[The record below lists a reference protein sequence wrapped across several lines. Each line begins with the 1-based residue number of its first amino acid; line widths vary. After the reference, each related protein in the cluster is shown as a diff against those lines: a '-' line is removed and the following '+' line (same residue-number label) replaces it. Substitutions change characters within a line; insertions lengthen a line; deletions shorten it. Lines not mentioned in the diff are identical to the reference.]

1 MRQLRPQARRLS
13 LLPVLLFCG
22 ALSSMSAPRT
32 SAAPSTCN
40 AAAAGACESV
50 TTATLALNDGRSIPV
65 VGLGVYQSRP
75 GDETYNAV
83 LSALSQGYRHIDTAH
98 LYRNEI
104 DVGRAVR
111 DSGIPRD
118 EIFITTKLWA
128 GFNGEPE
135 DGYEHAIASGLAS
148 QQKLGTHID
157 LYLIHSP
164 AWQNE
169 RINAWRGME
178 ELQRRGVAKSIGV
191 SNYGVH
197 HLEELIGDPRTE
209 VVPAVNQIELH
220 PFLRHDDIVEACRER
235 WNIVIEAYSP
245 LAKARRFG
253 DVPVRSVV
261 ADRQEKTSLPSP
273 AQVML
278 RWGLQHGFVVLPK
291 SVNPKRIAENA
302 DLFGW
307 ELSSTAMGE
316 LDTLGEGFSTGWD
329 PTVWD

>member
-1 MRQLRPQARRLS
+1 M
-13 LLPVLLFCG
+13 
-22 ALSSMSAPRT
+22 
-32 SAAPSTCN
+32 
-40 AAAAGACESV
+40 
-50 TTATLALNDGRSIPV
+50 
-65 VGLGVYQSRP
+65 YQSSP
-75 GDETYNAV
+75 GEETYGAV
-83 LSALSQGYRHIDTAH
+83 LEALSQGYRHIDTAH

-111 DSGIPRD
+111 DSGIPRE

-148 QQKLGTHID
+148 QEKLGTYID

-197 HLEELIGDPRTE
+197 HLEELVGDPRTA

-220 PFLRHDDIVEACRER
+220 VFLRPDDIVEACRER
-235 WNIVIEAYSP
+235 WGIVIEAYSP
-245 LAKARRFG
+245 LAKARRFA
-253 DVPVRSVV
+253 DVPVRPVV
-261 ADRQEKTSLPSP
+261 AEQRGEGAGDGPLPSP

-278 RWGLQHGFVVLPK
+278 KWAVQKGFVVLPK

-307 ELSSTAMGE
+307 ELSSTAMEE
-316 LDTLGEGFSTGWD
+316 LDALGEGFSTGWD